1 MYRIDKN
8 RALVQT
14 TDFFTPI
21 VDDPFAYGQIAA
33 ANALSDVYAM
43 GGRPLTAL
51 NLMGIPA
58 DLVPPR
64 IINLILRGGATK
76 IKEAKCVLIGGHT
89 IRSPEPIYGLA
100 VTGLVS
106 PRRML
111 TNAKA
116 RPGDALI
123 LTKPLGTGIITTGI
137 KRGLT
142 NRLLERKV
150 IAIMTNLN
158 SVGPELAER
167 GLLKAAVDVTGFG
180 LLGHLSGMCRASG
193 VGAEIA
199 AGAVPAISA
208 EVFQLIAADCIPGGS
223 RDNLAFANEFHGMGR
238 RHSGSKSSVDGC
250 SDERRSVLS
259 VPRRNLDAVLKR
271 LKRDHAPCAAV
282 IGQIVQSSKPKIRVI
297 GMKRSGLRGIP
308 SVDKLAQA
316 LGDTGLP
323 HPTVVAAI
331 RRELAALRKHG
342 TDTWLRRHSLAP
354 SFRVGNS
361 ARIPHPACDQWHR
374 HSRSHELWS
383 CATGASRHGSGVPN
397 CVAIQ
402 QS

>member
-1 MYRIDKN
+1 MQVLRQLPILNSRNLLVGTATGDDAGVYRIDRN

-33 ANALSDVYAM
+33 TNALSDVYAM

-64 IINLILRGGATK
+64 IINLILRGGAAK

-89 IRSPEPIYGLA
+89 IRNPEPIYGLA

-116 RPGDALI
+116 RAGDVLI

-142 NRLLERKV
+142 NLLLERKV
-150 IAIMTNLN
+150 IAFMTKLN

-180 LLGHLSGMCRASG
+180 LLGHLGVMCRASG
-193 VGAEIA
+193 VGAEIV
-199 AGAVPAISA
+199 AGAVPVISA
-208 EVFQLIAADCIPGGS
+208 EVFQLIAAGCIPDGS
-223 RDNLAFANEFHGMGR
+223 RDNLGFANNFTEWDGATPVQKALLTDAQT
-238 RHSGSKSSVDGC
+238 SGGLLLC
-250 SDERRSVLS
+250 
-259 VPRRNLDAVLKR
+259 VPRRNLDAVLKL
-271 LKRDHAPCAAV
+271 LKSHRSLCAAA
-282 IGQIVQSSKPKIRVI
+282 IGQIVESSKPRIRV
-297 GMKRSGLRGIP
+297 
-308 SVDKLAQA
+308 LA
-316 LGDTGLP
+316 
-323 HPTVVAAI
+323 
-331 RRELAALRKHG
+331 
-342 TDTWLRRHSLAP
+342 
-354 SFRVGNS
+354 
-361 ARIPHPACDQWHR
+361 
-374 HSRSHELWS
+374 
-383 CATGASRHGSGVPN
+383 
-397 CVAIQ
+397 
-402 QS
+402 